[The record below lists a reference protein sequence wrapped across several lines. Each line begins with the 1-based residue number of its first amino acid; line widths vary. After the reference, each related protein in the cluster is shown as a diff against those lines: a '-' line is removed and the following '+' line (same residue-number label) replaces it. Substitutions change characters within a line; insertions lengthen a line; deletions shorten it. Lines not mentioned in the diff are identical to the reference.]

1 MAFSVGRLSGA
12 RNGFFRRV
20 PPFASR
26 AAALHYAPMMRL
38 PVILA
43 LLLPVLAACGS
54 ESVPPA
60 ANDSIAAN
68 DVAAADAPL
77 PDVVRVRL
85 ETEAGPILLALD
97 HKRAPVTT
105 ANFVRYAEQHRF
117 DGTFFYRAART
128 KGAKGRGFVQGGIR
142 HSARKA
148 FPPIA
153 HEPTTKTGLRHVDG
167 TVSMARAAPVGAM
180 GDFFII
186 VGGAMPAM
194 DAHGGEPG
202 FAAFGRVEEGMDVV
216 RKILAA
222 PTVPN
227 AGRGPMR
234 GQMIERPVRIVGAR
248 RAE

>member
-1 MAFSVGRLSGA
+1 MIRLSACLFVCLLALSGCDDA
-12 RNGFFRRV
+12 PSPAIPATTNG
-20 PPFASR
+20 
-26 AAALHYAPMMRL
+26 AAAAQAL
-38 PVILA
+38 P
-43 LLLPVLAACGS
+43 
-54 ESVPPA
+54 
-60 ANDSIAAN
+60 
-68 DVAAADAPL
+68 APL
-77 PDVVRVRL
+77 PDIVRIRL
-85 ETEAGPILLALD
+85 DTEAGPVVLALD

-105 ANFVRYAEQHRF
+105 ENFVRYVGQHRF

-128 KGAKGRGFVQGGIR
+128 KGAGGRGFVQGGIR

-148 FPPIA
+148 FPPIE
-153 HEPTTKTGLRHVDG
+153 HEPTTSTGLKHVDG

-194 DAHGGEPG
+194 DAHQGEPG
-202 FAAFGRVEEGMDVV
+202 FAAFGRVEQGMDVV

-222 PTVPN
+222 PTVAN

-234 GQMIERPVRIVGAR
+234 GQMIEKPVRIVSAR

>member
-1 MAFSVGRLSGA
+1 MFLSALTLLIAGCGDSPNGSEEAAESPA
-12 RNGFFRRV
+12 RN
-20 PPFASR
+20 
-26 AAALHYAPMMRL
+26 LTL
-38 PVILA
+38 PA
-43 LLLPVLAACGS
+43 
-54 ESVPPA
+54 
-60 ANDSIAAN
+60 
-68 DVAAADAPL
+68 APL
-77 PDVVRVRL
+77 PDLVRIRL
-85 ETEAGPILLALD
+85 DTEAGSVVIAID
-97 HKRAPVTT
+97 AKHAPVTA
-105 ANFVRYAEQHRF
+105 ANFVRYVDEHRF

-148 FPPIA
+148 LPPIV
-153 HEPTTKTGLRHVDG
+153 HEPTSKTGLRHVAG

-216 RKILAA
+216 RAILAA
-222 PTVPN
+222 PTVAN

-234 GQMIERPVRIVGAR
+234 GQMLEKPVRILGAR
-248 RAE
+248 RVE